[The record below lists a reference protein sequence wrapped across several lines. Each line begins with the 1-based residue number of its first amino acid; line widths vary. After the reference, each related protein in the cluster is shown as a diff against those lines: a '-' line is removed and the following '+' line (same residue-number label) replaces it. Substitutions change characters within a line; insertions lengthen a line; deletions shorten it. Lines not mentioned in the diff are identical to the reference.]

1 MATHVVAP
9 DPEPLPLPSGGAESA
24 YRVAGTVL
32 ASILLLVAL
41 GVLAMGLRDDG
52 ILSAIVFIP
61 LIGAFSM
68 ALLHPDDV
76 RLHRGLAV
84 TYTILVAIP
93 ILMMAFGGGGVTKY
107 ADPYLGSAGIIA
119 AGLDKVPP
127 DTKPADFAKNAPNNQ
142 WMYEQKLPWW
152 RITNPP
158 APAPGEQYHTVLDA
172 SYHVGLDG
180 WSFPMVLLTGIIFV
194 IAALASFGIEKR
206 TREYFAWFLILETA
220 VLGTFC
226 SLNYILF
233 YIFWEMMLV
242 PMYFLIAIWG
252 GPRREYA
259 AIKMFLYT
267 LFGSIFLLLGL
278 LYLYYNS
285 GGNTFEFADVQRAVL
300 LKHATLNP
308 AHLKLVWLAIF
319 LGFAI
324 KVPVFPFH
332 TWLPDAHVEA
342 PTPISVILAA
352 ILLKM
357 GTYGFFRVLLPTMPE
372 ETRYFTPLLAILGV
386 IGIVYGALVAMA
398 QDDLKKLVAYS
409 SVGHMGFCILGFA
422 AGNELGIGGANF
434 MVLGHGIISAAM
446 FLLVGVIY
454 DRAHTRQIDAF
465 GGLMEYMR
473 LFTIIAYFASFANL
487 GLPGLVGFWGEF
499 YTLIG
504 AFQAHY
510 QSGAY
515 NLMRVCAC
523 IAVLGMLTTA
533 GYMLWMVQRVF
544 LGKPNP
550 RWAQLPDVSVREQ
563 ITLWPLVVGMVFF
576 GIMPGIM
583 TGSFNGSLTVLTNW
597 LVNWQA
603 MIPHMTG

>member
-1 MATHVVAP
+1 MATHVTTHHEP
-9 DPEPLPLPSGGAESA
+9 DPLPLSGDGESSGVATLLGRAVTGFIAIGALLWTFGNLGNDTVLSRLIFLPLFGAISMAVLTQSDTIAHRVTAVGYTVLSLILCLGMWWGLFGLEQYKDPNNTAARMLANPITDISAKDAEKLAPNTAWIYEAES
-24 YRVAGTVL
+24 
-32 ASILLLVAL
+32 
-41 GVLAMGLRDDG
+41 
-52 ILSAIVFIP
+52 
-61 LIGAFSM
+61 
-68 ALLHPDDV
+68 
-76 RLHRGLAV
+76 
-84 TYTILVAIP
+84 
-93 ILMMAFGGGGVTKY
+93 
-107 ADPYLGSAGIIA
+107 
-119 AGLDKVPP
+119 
-127 DTKPADFAKNAPNNQ
+127 
-142 WMYEQKLPWW
+142 PWW

-158 APAPGEQYHTVLDA
+158 SPTPGESYRVILDA
-172 SYHVGLDG
+172 SFHLGLDG
-180 WSFPMVLLTGIIFV
+180 WSFPLVLLTGFIFV
-194 IAALASFGIEKR
+194 IAALASFGITQR
-206 TREYFAWFLILETA
+206 TKEYFAWFLILQTA
-220 VLGTFC
+220 VVGTFAA
-226 SLNYILF
+226 LNFILF

-267 LFGSIFLLLGL
+267 LFGSVFLLLGL
-278 LYLYYNS
+278 IYIYFNS
-285 GGNTFEFADVQRAVL
+285 GAETFEFADLQRKFLAA
-300 LKHATLNP
+300 HGTLNP
-308 AHLKLVWLAIF
+308 AHLKLVWIAIF

-357 GTYGFFRVLLPTMPE
+357 GTYGFFRILIPLMPE
-372 ETRYFTPLLAILGV
+372 ETRAFVPLMAILGTV
-386 IGIVYGALVAMA
+386 GIVYGALVAMA

-422 AGNELGIGGANF
+422 AMNELGVGGANF

-473 LFTIIAYFASFANL
+473 YYAIIAYIASFANL
-487 GLPGLVGFWGEF
+487 GLPGLVGFWGEL

-504 AFQAHY
+504 AFQGEY
-510 QSGAY
+510 PWGAF

-523 IAVLGMLTTA
+523 FAVIGMLTTA
-533 GYMLWMVQRVF
+533 AYMLWMVQRVF

-550 RWAQLPDVSVREQ
+550 RWANLPDLSLREHV
-563 ITLWPLVVGMVFF
+563 TLWPLVVGMVVY
-576 GIMPGIM
+576 GILPGALTTM
-583 TGSFNGSLTVLTNW
+583 FNGSLTVLTNW
-597 LVNWQA
+597 LPNWSLILQK
-603 MIPHMTG
+603 MG